1 MSSRESPQANHPLL
15 QLARSRVV
23 VVDGGM
29 GTSIQSYSLTAEDFD
44 GLDGCNE
51 ILVRSRPDVLREIH
65 TSFLAVGCDAV
76 ETDTFGG
83 APWVLD
89 EYGLGEETEGLNEDA
104 ARLAREACDEF
115 GQGWV
120 LGSIG
125 PGTRSPTLSLGKDP
139 ETTKDF
145 IDYDTMVTGYRR
157 QAHGLIAGGS
167 DAILIETC
175 FDLLQAKAAVW
186 GAHLAIQDEGA
197 ALPLLVSV
205 TIEANINTMLLGSE
219 VGAALTALEP
229 LPIDVLGLN
238 CATGPED
245 MREHVRYLS
254 ETSPLPISVIPNAGI
269 PDQMTEDGQAIYPLQ
284 PEGLAEAHREF
295 VSELGVSMVGGCCGT
310 TPEHMRQVVE
320 AVRDLTPA
328 PRSPEMPPSV
338 TSLYA
343 PQTLEQDNSFTIIG
357 ERMNANGSRKFREL
371 LLDEDLEAMTEL
383 AKEQVREGAHLL
395 DVCIDYV
402 GRDGVDD
409 IVPLVNRLATQS
421 TLPLVIDS
429 TEITVL
435 DAALK
440 RLPGR
445 SVINSINLE
454 DGRTKVDQLLPR
466 AQQHGACLIGLAI
479 DEEGQAR
486 NADWKVDVCKRMAQ
500 IAVDEY
506 GLRNEDLI
514 FDTLTFPLGSGQEDL
529 RGDGKET
536 LEAIRRVKE
545 EVPGCFT
552 TLGVSNISFGLSP
565 AARQALNSV
574 FLAMAVEQGLDS
586 AIVHGGRILPLH
598 QIDDE
603 VHTICRDL
611 VLDNR
616 GTAGKD
622 GTAGEDYDPLHELM
636 STFEG
641 ASVEGSGAEEL
652 AAMSVDERLEKRIID
667 GNKDGLDGDLDEAM
681 EAGYEPLD
689 IINTH
694 LLAGMKVVG
703 ELFGEGKMQLPF
715 VLQSAEAMKSAVGHL
730 EPHMEASE
738 DGGKAKVLLATVKG
752 DVHDIGKNLVDII
765 LSNNGYDIHNIGI
778 KQPIDTIID
787 EAGKF
792 GADVIGLSGLLVKS
806 TVVMKNDLEELQR
819 RGLTSYPILLGGAAL
834 NRNYVQI
841 DLREVYDGPLFYC
854 KDAFAGL
861 KRMDEYV
868 ELVEANGKDGLPAD
882 WGTVP
887 DERPVKRG
895 ASKEAEATEEVE
907 LPAHSGVATDV
918 DIPTPP
924 FWGSRVVRGVPQGD
938 IAAYINRTALFR
950 NQWGFNKKETWDEAE
965 AVLRRTLEWTRAEQ
979 VLRPELVY
987 GYWPANAEGDDLI
1000 VWAGPDSDEVA
1011 ARWTFP
1017 RQRKGRN
1024 LCLADYFRPID
1035 SGERD
1040 VVAFQAV
1047 TMGPKVTERAMEL
1060 FNADAY
1066 TDYLYLHGLGVEMA
1080 EALAEYWHARIRREL
1095 DIHHDDAD
1103 DVEELFKL
1111 GYRGARFSFGYPA
1124 CPDLAQRKPLAEL
1137 LDIGRIGL
1145 ELSEEFQLHP
1155 EQATDALV
1163 VHHPEAMYF
1172 SAR

>member
-1 MSSRESPQANHPLL
+1 MSSRESPRAHHPLL
-15 QLARSRVV
+15 QLARNRVL

-29 GTSIQSYSLTAEDFD
+29 GTSIQAHAPSAEDFN

-51 ILVRSRPDVLREIH
+51 ILVRSRPDLVRDVH

-89 EYGLGEETEGLNEDA
+89 EYGLGEETERLNQDA
-104 ARLAREACDEF
+104 AGIARAACDEF
-115 GQGWV
+115 QQRWV

-139 ETTKDF
+139 ATTKDF
-145 IDYDTMVTGYRR
+145 IDYDTMVAGYRR
-157 QAHGLIAGGS
+157 QARGLIAGGS
-167 DAILIETC
+167 DALLIETC

-186 GAHLAIQDEGA
+186 GAHLAVEDEGGG
-197 ALPLLVSV
+197 LPILASV

-219 VGAALTALEP
+219 IGAALTALEP
-229 LPIDVLGLN
+229 LPIDLLGVN

-269 PDQMTEDGQAIYPLQ
+269 PSMSEDGEAVYPLT
-284 PEGLAEAHREF
+284 PEGLAQAHREF
-295 VSELGVSMVGGCCGT
+295 VSELGVSVVGGCCGT
-310 TPEHMRQVVE
+310 TPEHMRQVVD
-320 AVRDLTPA
+320 AVSNLTPA
-328 PRSPEMPPSV
+328 ARQPEMPPSAA
-338 TSLYA
+338 SLYA
-343 PQTLEQDNSFTIIG
+343 PQPLEQDKSFTIIG
-357 ERMNANGSRKFREL
+357 ERMNANGSKKFREL
-371 LLDEDLEAMTEL
+371 LLEEDLEAMSEL

-395 DVCIDYV
+395 DACVDYV

-409 IVPLVNRLATQS
+409 IVPLVERLATQS

-429 TEITVL
+429 TELTVVE
-435 DAALK
+435 AALK
-440 RLPGR
+440 RLAGR

-454 DGRTKVDQLLPR
+454 DGRTKVDQLLPL
-466 AQQHGACLIGLAI
+466 AQQYGACLIGLAI
-479 DEEGQAR
+479 DEDGQAR
-486 NADWKVDVCKRMAQ
+486 NADWKIRACKRMAQ

-529 RGDGKET
+529 RGDGNET

-545 EVPGCFT
+545 EIPGCFT

-586 AIVHGGRILPLH
+586 AIVHAGRILPLH

-603 VHTICRDL
+603 VQTICRDL

-616 GTAGKD
+616 GTAGKN

-641 ASVEGSGAEEL
+641 ASVESSGAEEL
-652 AAMSVDERLEKRIID
+652 AALPIDERLQKRIID
-667 GNKDGLDGDLDEAM
+667 GNKDGLDGDLDEALN
-681 EAGYEPLD
+681 AGMEPLT

-715 VLQSAEAMKSAVGHL
+715 VLQSAEAMKTAVAHL
-730 EPHMEASE
+730 EPYMEAN
-738 DGGKAKVLLATVKG
+738 DNGGKAKVLLATVKG

-765 LSNNGYDIHNIGI
+765 LSNNGYDVHNIGI
-778 KQPIDTIID
+778 KQPIDTIIA
-787 EAGKF
+787 EAEDF
-792 GADVIGLSGLLVKS
+792 RADVIGLSGLLVKS

-819 RGLTSYPILLGGAAL
+819 RGLTHYPILLGGAAL

-861 KRMDEYV
+861 RRMDEYA
-868 ELVEANGKDGLPAD
+868 ELAETNGKNALPAD
-882 WGTVP
+882 WGTIP

-895 ASKEAEATEEVE
+895 AAQQAEVTEAD
-907 LPAHSGVATDV
+907 LPARSDVATDV

-924 FWGSRVVRGVPQGD
+924 FWGSRVVRGVPLDD
-938 IAAYINRTALFR
+938 IAAFLNRTALFR

-965 AVLRRTLEWTRAEQ
+965 AALRRTLEWARAEQ

-987 GYWPANAEGDDLI
+987 GYWPANAEGNDLI
-1000 VWAGPDSDEVA
+1000 VWAGPDSDEIAV
-1011 ARWTFP
+1011 RWTFP
-1017 RQRKGRN
+1017 RQKKGRY
-1024 LCLADYFRPID
+1024 LSLADYVRPRD

-1040 VVAFQAV
+1040 VLAFQAV
-1047 TMGPKVTERAMEL
+1047 TMGPKVTERATEL
-1060 FNADAY
+1060 FEADAY

-1095 DIHHDDAD
+1095 DIHHDDAT

-1124 CPDLAQRKPLAEL
+1124 CPDLAQRKPLFEL
-1137 LDIGRIGL
+1137 LDAGRIGL
-1145 ELSEEFQLHP
+1145 ELSEEFQLDP
-1155 EQATDALV
+1155 EQATDAV
-1163 VHHPEAMYF
+1163 VIHHPEAMYF
-1172 SAR
+1172 SAK